1 MAERSTLQQ
10 EFGYEIEFDDGTDY
24 SHFYYANII
33 DTENPSYLRFDPLY
47 ELGNEID
54 TALDQQTVMIPYI
67 RIVRI
72 LKRKQAE

>member
-10 EFGYEIEFDDGTDY
+10 EFGYEIEFDDGTEY
-24 SHFYYANII
+24 SHFYYANVI

-47 ELGNEID
+47 ELSHDLD
-54 TALDQQTVMIPYI
+54 TAQDQQTVMIPYI

-72 LKRKQAE
+72 LKRKESE

>member
-10 EFGYEIEFDDGTDY
+10 EFGYEIEFDDGTEY
-24 SHFYYANII
+24 SHFYYANVI

-47 ELGNEID
+47 ELSHDID
-54 TALDQQTVMIPYI
+54 TTLDQLTVMIPYI

-72 LKRKQAE
+72 LKRKESE

>member
-33 DTENPSYLRFDPLY
+33 DTENPSYVRFDPLY
-47 ELGNEID
+47 ELGHD
-54 TALDQQTVMIPYI
+54 TDAPLSQQTVMIPYI

-72 LKRKQAE
+72 LKRKEAE

>member
-10 EFGYEIEFDDGTDY
+10 EFGYEIEFDDGTEY
-24 SHFYYANII
+24 SHFYYANVI

-47 ELGNEID
+47 ELSHDLD

-72 LKRKQAE
+72 LKRKESE